1 MSNNTMFQCVILFII
16 DVFGNYE
23 LQEIK
28 DISNTHCKCTSIKQ
42 YIYYFIDNVKECFI
56 RNCTDVSK
64 IKMTV
69 KMYDDN
75 DTKHNFIMKVLT
87 IIRKTQFTTKK
98 LKQIVVIEII
108 EEIPSGKSFIG
119 TIGF

>member
-1 MSNNTMFQCVILFII
+1 MSNNTIIQCVILFII

>member
-1 MSNNTMFQCVILFII
+1 MRLC
-16 DVFGNYE
+16 NYE

-28 DISNTHCKCTSIKQ
+28 DISNIHCKFTSIEQ
-42 YIYYFIDNVKECFI
+42 YIYSFVDDVKESFI
-56 RNCTDVSK
+56 RNCTDARK

-87 IIRKTQFTTKK
+87 IIYKTQFTTKK

-108 EEIPSGKSFIG
+108 EETPSGKSFIG

>member
-1 MSNNTMFQCVILFII
+1 MYNNTIIQCVILFII

-42 YIYYFIDNVKECFI
+42 YIYSFIDNVKECFI
-56 RNCTDVSK
+56 RNCTDASK

>member
-1 MSNNTMFQCVILFII
+1 MSNNTIIQCVILFII

-28 DISNTHCKCTSIKQ
+28 DISNIHWKCTSIKQ
-42 YIYYFIDNVKECFI
+42 YIYYFIDNVKESFI

-108 EEIPSGKSFIG
+108 EEIPSGKSFI
-119 TIGF
+119 

>member
-108 EEIPSGKSFIG
+108 EETPSGNSFIG